1 MAQLSAVD
9 QVSGQAYPTH
19 AMAQA
24 SKTDDNVYRL
34 VYYFICYIVNPNKI
48 INNKTVLMV
57 TWGGGGGGGGAEGR
71 RKLFSFS

>member
-9 QVSGQAYPTH
+9 QVSGQASTTH
-19 AMAQA
+19 ATAQA

-34 VYYFICYIVNPNKI
+34 VYYFICYTVNPYK

-57 TWGGGGGGGGAEGR
+57 TWLGGWGGGVGVQ
-71 RKLFSFS
+71 

>member
-34 VYYFICYIVNPNKI
+34 VYYFVCYTVNPNKQQQ
-48 INNKTVLMV
+48 NCAYGNMA
-57 TWGGGGGGGGAEGR
+57 GGGSR
-71 RKLFSFS
+71 

>member
-34 VYYFICYIVNPNKI
+34 VYYFICYIVINVNPNTI

-57 TWGGGGGGGGAEGR
+57 TYGGGGGGCR
-71 RKLFSFS
+71 R